1 MIFQGRMVRK
11 EIEMKRVLLMVMVL
25 ATVLAMLTACGT
37 ANAPAPTEEPTEAV
51 SAAPSEEPAES
62 APPTEEAAESAA
74 PSFDESNPTAVAT
87 LAGPTGMGMIQM
99 FENPAYDI
107 SLQASPDEIT
117 PKIISGEVSVATI
130 PSNLAAVLYN
140 KMQGGISIVAVNT
153 MGVLYILENG
163 DTVNSVEELAGKT
176 IYATGQGSTPEYA
189 LNKIL
194 AANGLE
200 DVTVEYMGAHADLA
214 NAMAAGEVKLALLP
228 EPFVSTVLAK
238 NADVKVKVDIN
249 AEWQKIFGEDAGMPM
264 GVTVVSNKF
273 AENKADMD
281 KLIADYSASV
291 SYVTTDPGA
300 AAEDIVAKG
309 IVGAAPVAKAAI
321 PRCGISFITGEACK
335 AILDDYFAV
344 MFESNP
350 DSLGGAIPDDA
361 IFYMP

>member
-1 MIFQGRMVRK
+1 
-11 EIEMKRVLLMVMVL
+11 MKRLILTALALVMVL
-25 ATVLAMLTACGT
+25 ALAAGCGVNSPST
-37 ANAPAPTEEPTEAV
+37 QTEEPTQTLATPEGT
-51 SAAPSEEPAES
+51 PSEETASET
-62 APPTEEAAESAA
+62 APVQT
-74 PSFDESNPTAVAT
+74 PSFDENNPAAVAT
-87 LAGPTGMGMIQM
+87 LAGPTGMGMIRM

-107 SLQASPDEIT
+107 SLQVSPDEIT

-163 DTVNSVEELAGKT
+163 ENVSSIEDLAGKT
-176 IYATGQGSTPEYA
+176 VYATGQGSTPEYA
-189 LNKIL
+189 LKKIL

-200 DVTVEYMGAHADLA
+200 DVTIEYMGAHADLA
-214 NAMAAGEVKLALLP
+214 NAMAAGEVTLALLP

-238 NADVKVKVDIN
+238 NTDVAVKIDIN
-249 AEWQKIFGEDAGMPM
+249 EEWQKIFGANTGMPM
-264 GVTVVSNKF
+264 GVTIVSNKF
-273 AENKADMD
+273 ASDKAGMD

-291 SYVTTDPGA
+291 AYVTSDIESA
-300 AAEDIVAKG
+300 AADIVAQG
-309 IVGAAPVAKAAI
+309 IVGAEPIAKAAI

-350 DSLGGAIPDDA
+350 DSLGGAIPDDS
-361 IFYMP
+361 IYYMP

>member
-1 MIFQGRMVRK
+1 
-11 EIEMKRVLLMVMVL
+11 MKRLLLLALALVMVL
-25 ATVLAMLTACGT
+25 AMMTACGT
-37 ANAPAPTEEPTEAV
+37 KEAPAATEKPADTAMAAVDPTEA
-51 SAAPSEEPAES
+51 PAE
-62 APPTEEAAESAA
+62 ATPEATPEQAATFGESSPLAA
-74 PSFDESNPTAVAT
+74 AT

-99 FENPAYDI
+99 FGNPAYDI
-107 SLQASPDEIT
+107 ALQSSPDEIT

-140 KMQGGISIVAVNT
+140 KMKGGISIVSVNT

-163 DTVNSVEELAGKT
+163 DTVSSFEDLAGKT

-194 AANGLE
+194 SANGLE
-200 DVTVEYMGAHADLA
+200 GVTVEYMGAHADLA

-238 NADVKVKVDIN
+238 NPDVKVKIDIN
-249 AEWQKIFGEDAGMPM
+249 TEWQKIFGEDAGMPM

-273 AENKADMD
+273 AANKADMD

-291 SYVTTDPGA
+291 EYVTMDTDA
-300 AAEDIVAKG
+300 AAADIVAQG
-309 IVGAAPVAKAAI
+309 IVGAEPIAKAAI
-321 PRCGISFITGEACK
+321 PRCGISFITGEQCK
-335 AILDDYFAV
+335 AILADYFAV

-361 IFYMP
+361 IYYMP

>member
-1 MIFQGRMVRK
+1 
-11 EIEMKRVLLMVMVL
+11 MKRLLLLALALVMVL
-25 ATVLAMLTACGT
+25 AMMTACGT
-37 ANAPAPTEEPTEAV
+37 KEAPAATEKPADTAMAAVEPTEA
-51 SAAPSEEPAES
+51 SAEAAPEATPEQAATFGES
-62 APPTEEAAESAA
+62 SPLAA
-74 PSFDESNPTAVAT
+74 AT

-99 FENPAYDI
+99 FGNPAYDI
-107 SLQASPDEIT
+107 ALQSSPDEIT

-140 KMQGGISIVAVNT
+140 KMKGGISIVSVNT

-163 DTVNSVEELAGKT
+163 DTVSSVEDLAGKT

-194 AANGLE
+194 SANGLE
-200 DVTVEYMGAHADLA
+200 GVTVEYMGAHADLA

-238 NADVKVKVDIN
+238 NPDVKVKIDIN
-249 AEWQKIFGEDAGMPM
+249 TEWQKIFGEDAGMPM

-273 AENKADMD
+273 AANKADMD

-291 SYVTTDPGA
+291 EYVTMDTDA
-300 AAEDIVAKG
+300 AAADIVAQG
-309 IVGAAPVAKAAI
+309 IVGAEPIAKAAI
-321 PRCGISFITGEACK
+321 PRCGISFITGEQCK
-335 AILDDYFAV
+335 AILADYFAV

-361 IFYMP
+361 IYYMP